1 MKKKIW
7 ALTACVLVLMTTLLL
22 LPACSSQQQVA
33 STSTQ
38 APAPSTQASTQAPK
52 YATGG
57 TIKISYSCPKGKGY
71 SAGEEWM
78 TTVFSDRTGG
88 RWKVEAYGAS
98 TLVPITAVLDST
110 RSGVCQIGL
119 TSTAQF
125 AKDFPLSMMTQT
137 MGFGWPAGNIYE
149 NWAKAATPAFEE
161 FAKIPEVAAE
171 LNNGFIYGGNDL
183 LSSNMLVMKSKQVHV
198 PADLKGTKIGTV
210 GGFADIVAANGGA
223 TVAIVVPEMYT
234 NLEKGVIDGAPMSA
248 TMCTDWKMQTLC
260 DYFYGMDQGTGSM
273 LVLYNKEFYNSLSP
287 EDKKI
292 FDDTRAEALQK
303 TRDFMTKS
311 DVEAFKILAND
322 GKTIVQPTAE
332 ENAAW
337 KKAVQDIWLPKWR
350 ADAKSVGVSD
360 AVLDKVYNAWISIRA
375 KYWKQYNLP
384 GEP

>member
-1 MKKKIW
+1 MKKTIW
-7 ALTACVLVLMTTLLL
+7 ALTACVLVLMTMLLL
-22 LPACSSQQQVA
+22 LPACSSQQQAA

-38 APAPSTQASTQAPK
+38 APASPTQASTPAPT

-78 TTVFSDRTGG
+78 PTVFSDRTGG

-119 TSTAQF
+119 TSTAEF
-125 AKDFPLSMMTQT
+125 AKDFPLSMLTQT
-137 MGFGWPAGNIYE
+137 MTMGWPGTAVVP
-149 NWAKAATPAFEE
+149 NWADAASAAFEE

-183 LSSNMLVMKSKQVHV
+183 LSSSMLIMKSKQVHL
-198 PADLKGTKIGTV
+198 PADLKGTKIGAV
-210 GGFADIVAANGGA
+210 GGFADIVTANGGA

-248 TMCTDWKMQTLC
+248 TMCTDWKIQTLC
-260 DYFYGMDQGTGSM
+260 NYFYGLDMGTGNM
-273 LVLYNKEFYNSLSP
+273 IILYNKEFYNSLSP
-287 EDKKI
+287 QDKKI
-292 FDDTRAEALQK
+292 FDDTRTEALQK
-303 TRDFMTKS
+303 TREFMNNS
-311 DVEAFKILAND
+311 DVEGFNILAKD
-322 GKTIVQPTAE
+322 GKTIVQPTAQ
-332 ENAAW
+332 ENTAW
-337 KKAVQDIWLPKWR
+337 QAAVQNVWLPKWR
-350 ADAKSVGVSD
+350 SDAKSVGISD

-384 GEP
+384 GSP